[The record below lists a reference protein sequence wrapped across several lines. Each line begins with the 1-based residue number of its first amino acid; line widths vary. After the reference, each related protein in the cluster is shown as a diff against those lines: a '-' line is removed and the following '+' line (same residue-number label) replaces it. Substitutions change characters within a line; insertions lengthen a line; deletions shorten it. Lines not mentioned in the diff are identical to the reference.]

1 MKNLILI
8 LVAFLT
14 ISSNPL
20 FSQENSK
27 EEPKKVVITTN
38 DGVQR
43 MGVILSDD
51 GREVLLETEAMG
63 KIYIYKSDI
72 KSIKDTDEVEFQ
84 IINGDFRSSGPFT
97 TRYAFTTNALPIKK
111 GENYAKLGL
120 GGPEVHFALGDR
132 FNIGV
137 MTTWIAAPIAI
148 AAKYTIPT
156 KNPNLNFGLGT
167 ILGTTGWVNQ
177 FNNFG
182 GLHWGMVTV
191 GDRMFNMT
199 FSAGFCYANIYNNQ
213 FQPEL
218 GTHFATT
225 DQWGYSYVEIPYEEI
240 ERSMF
245 SAPTFSIAG
254 IASVGE
260 KASFVFDSMI
270 LFGTQK
276 SIQRQVDYVYDP
288 ITNYALYAVVTDAPS
303 NDSRTAVVSIMPGM
317 RFQKTENRAFQFNL
331 VAGSLFQNDNTNSI
345 AFPMFSW
352 FFKF

>member
-8 LVAFLT
+8 LVAFFT
-14 ISSNPL
+14 ISINPL
-20 FSQENSK
+20 FSQEEGK
-27 EEPKKVVITTN
+27 DEPKKVVITTN

-43 MGVILSDD
+43 IGVILSDD

-72 KSIKDTDEVEFQ
+72 KSIKDADEVEFE

-120 GGPEVHFALGDR
+120 GGPEVHFALSDR

-156 KNPNLNFGLGT
+156 KDPNLNFGLGT

-177 FNNFG
+177 FRNFG
-182 GLHWGMVTV
+182 GLHWGMVTI
-191 GDRMFNMT
+191 GDRMKNVT
-199 FSAGFCYANIYNNQ
+199 LSAGVSYANLNNSQ
-213 FQPEL
+213 TYPKI
-218 GTHFATT
+218 GTHPATT
-225 DQWGYSYVEIPYEEI
+225 DQWGYTYFDIPYEEVQ
-240 ERSMF
+240 SSLF
-245 SAPTFSIAG
+245 VAPTFSIAG
-254 IASVGE
+254 IASVGQ

-270 LFGTQK
+270 LFGNQK
-276 SIQRQVDYVYDP
+276 SIQRQVEYVNDP
-288 ITNYALYAVVTDAPS
+288 ITGVALHAIVTESPS
-303 NDSRTAVVSIMPGM
+303 SGSRGSVIAIMPGM
-317 RFQKTENRAFQFNL
+317 RFQKTDSRAFQFNL
-331 VAGSLFQNDNTNSI
+331 VGGTFIQNGNSQSL